1 MVYGAHRAQVLR
13 GVIRV
18 AAGQPVDAAAERRQ
32 AMVKRIDRLRVVK
45 DYLRRDLLQVAAVA
59 AFWNYN
65 AADID

>member
-1 MVYGAHRAQVLR
+1 
-13 GVIRV
+13 VIRV

>member
-1 MVYGAHRAQVLR
+1 VVYGAHRARVLR